1 MHRREAL
8 RILTAGSLLPA
19 LTPELFAFYR
29 QAQPAS
35 GYALRTLNAH
45 SNDTVV
51 AMIDQIIPATDTPGA
66 RAARV
71 NEFIDVILT
80 EWANDEERRNFLSG
94 LAGVDK
100 QSNGLFSKD
109 FVAASPEQQMTLL
122 RSLDESAKV
131 GRSKSSSKERP
142 PFWEPGGRD
151 NQLQDDFFT
160 VFKNLTL
167 HGYYTSEIGFSQ
179 ELKLQIIPGEQHGC
193 KPIGPGLGDAD
204 G

>member
-45 SNDTVV
+45 SNDTVA

-66 RAARV
+66 KGARV

-80 EWANDEERRNFLSG
+80 EWANDEERRNFLNG
-94 LAGVDK
+94 LSNVDK
-100 QSNGLFSKD
+100 QSNALFNKD
-109 FVAASPEQQMTLL
+109 FAAASPEQQLTLL
-122 RSLDESAKV
+122 RSMDESAELV
-131 GRSKSSSKERP
+131 RSKSTSKDRP
-142 PFWEPGGRD
+142 PFWEPEGRD
-151 NQLQDDFFT
+151 TQLQDDFFT

-179 ELKLQIIPGEQHGC
+179 ELKLQIIPGAQHGC
-193 KPIGPGLGDAD
+193 VPRGPGLGDAD